1 MAGGYEG
8 EQPEIVHAP
17 AVAAI
22 QRAIVERPYY
32 LQDRP
37 IAVEPQLWSEAQEQL
52 KQALEKRGWPL
63 LADGECDRPNFLLM
77 GVPVVMNG

>member
-17 AVAAI
+17 AVAEVQRMILGRPHYLRSEAI
-22 QRAIVERPYY
+22 AI
-32 LQDRP
+32 
-37 IAVEPQLWSEAQEQL
+37 EPQLWVQAQEQL

-63 LADGECDRPNFLLM
+63 LADGDCHKPNFLLL
-77 GVPVVMNG
+77 GVPVVSE